1 MDLRRKSE
9 LKSRCAQDGSRHSSN
24 WPIGQMR
31 SQFMKRTSPLQRVKG
46 QINGRANV
54 LLVGQLVWPTICD
67 ASDALQVI
75 LSTARV
81 DRVQSASDAISW
93 IRGRSIDMIVI
104 DQAMIGERTARLVAT
119 LRGKFPSAGIVLVG
133 ELPSA
138 SIVAEFFRMDITD
151 WIDPEHWANQAL
163 ISNRVASEIEKAM
176 IDRVS
181 CERLVVLENA
191 YRRLT
196 QERKSLEEKL
206 GGACANLAG
215 AEESA
220 RDREGIASMQT
231 ECRMLLVQESEV
243 ESIVE
248 LSTQYLIAR
257 VGPTN
262 AAIFLQDQGQ
272 YRLAGYVRDDLA
284 RRAAGGLVDHLA
296 SLWCARIAVHSGVVR
311 FGPSEPPSA
320 RFAEFAGV
328 LPGRSVFAFACP
340 NLDSTTGGP
349 VVVLFRD
356 GQRPFSS
363 DLKNVALAVGP
374 AFTSGL
380 ARVRR
385 ILTRAQPEW
394 PKESPDNLPDISPD
408 ISPGSVD

>member
-1 MDLRRKSE
+1 MKH
-9 LKSRCAQDGSRHSSN
+9 A
-24 WPIGQMR
+24 
-31 SQFMKRTSPLQRVKG
+31 SQLQCGNG

-54 LLVGQLVWPTICD
+54 LIVGQMVWPAICD
-67 ASDALQVI
+67 ASAALNVTVT
-75 LSTARV
+75 TARV
-81 DRVQSASDAISW
+81 DRVQSAQDAINW
-93 IRGRSIDMIVI
+93 IHGRSIDMIVI
-104 DQAMIGERTARLVAT
+104 DHAMIGERTARLVAT
-119 LRGKFPSAGIVLVG
+119 LRGAFPSAGIVLVG

-138 SIVAEFFRMDITD
+138 SIVAEFFRLNITD
-151 WIDPEHWANQAL
+151 WIDTEQWADQAL
-163 ISNRVASEIEKAM
+163 IANRVAGEIDKAM
-176 IDRVS
+176 INRVS

-191 YRRLT
+191 FRRLT

-220 RDREGIASMQT
+220 RDREGIAAMQA
-231 ECRMLLVQESEV
+231 ECRMILAQESEV

-257 VGPTN
+257 VGRTN
-262 AAIFLQDQGQ
+262 AAIFVQDQGQ

-296 SLWCARIAVHSGVVR
+296 SLWCARIAAHSGVVR
-311 FGPSEPPSA
+311 FGPSDPPSA
-320 RFAEFAGV
+320 RFAELAGV
-328 LPGRSVFAFACP
+328 LPGRSVFAFAGP
-340 NLDSTTGGP
+340 NLNSTTGGP
-349 VVVLFRD
+349 VVILFRD

-363 DLKNVALAVGP
+363 DLQKVALAVGP

-394 PKESPDNLPDISPD
+394 PKESPNNLPDISPD
-408 ISPGSVD
+408 ISPDSID

>member
-1 MDLRRKSE
+1 MKH
-9 LKSRCAQDGSRHSSN
+9 A
-24 WPIGQMR
+24 
-31 SQFMKRTSPLQRVKG
+31 SQLQCGNG

-54 LLVGQLVWPTICD
+54 LIVGQMVWPAICD
-67 ASDALQVI
+67 ASAALNVTVT
-75 LSTARV
+75 TARV
-81 DRVQSASDAISW
+81 DRVQSAQDAINW
-93 IRGRSIDMIVI
+93 IHGRSIDMIVI
-104 DQAMIGERTARLVAT
+104 DHAMIGERTARLVAT
-119 LRGKFPSAGIVLVG
+119 LRGAFPSAGIVLVG

-138 SIVAEFFRMDITD
+138 SIVAEFFRLNITD
-151 WIDPEHWANQAL
+151 WIDTEQWADQAL
-163 ISNRVASEIEKAM
+163 IANRVAGEIDKAM
-176 IDRVS
+176 INRVS

-191 YRRLT
+191 FRRLT

-220 RDREGIASMQT
+220 RDREGIAAMQA
-231 ECRMLLVQESEV
+231 ECRMILAQESEV

-257 VGPTN
+257 VGRTN
-262 AAIFLQDQGQ
+262 AAIFVQDQGQ

-296 SLWCARIAVHSGVVR
+296 SLWCARIAAHSGVVR
-311 FGPSEPPSA
+311 FGPSDPPSA
-320 RFAEFAGV
+320 RFAELAGV
-328 LPGRSVFAFACP
+328 LPGRSVFAFAGP
-340 NLDSTTGGP
+340 NLNSTTGGP
-349 VVVLFRD
+349 VVILFRD

-363 DLKNVALAVGP
+363 DLQKVALAVGP

-394 PKESPDNLPDISPD
+394 PKESPNNLPDISPD
-408 ISPGSVD
+408 SID

>member
-1 MDLRRKSE
+1 MKH
-9 LKSRCAQDGSRHSSN
+9 A
-24 WPIGQMR
+24 
-31 SQFMKRTSPLQRVKG
+31 SQFQRGIG

-54 LLVGQLVWPTICD
+54 LIVGQTVWPAMCD
-67 ASDALQVI
+67 ASDALNVT
-75 LSTARV
+75 LTTARV
-81 DRVQSASDAISW
+81 DRVQSAQDAINW
-93 IRGRSIDMIVI
+93 IRGRSIDMVVI
-104 DQAMIGERTARLVAT
+104 DHAMIGERTARLVTTVRMA
-119 LRGKFPSAGIVLVG
+119 FPSAGIVLVG

-138 SIVAEFFRMDITD
+138 SIVAEFFRMNITD
-151 WIDPEHWANQAL
+151 WIDTEQWANQAL
-163 ISNRVASEIEKAM
+163 IANRVAGEIEKAM
-176 IDRVS
+176 INRVS

-191 YRRLT
+191 FRRLT

-220 RDREGIASMQT
+220 RDREGIAAMQT
-231 ECRMLLVQESEV
+231 ECRMILAQESEV

-296 SLWCARIAVHSGVVR
+296 SLWCARIAAHSGVVR
-311 FGPSEPPSA
+311 FGPSDPPSA
-320 RFAEFAGV
+320 RFAEMAGV
-328 LPGRSVFAFACP
+328 LPGRSVFAFAGP
-340 NLDSTTGGP
+340 NLNSTTGGP
-349 VVVLFRD
+349 VVILFRD

-363 DLKNVALAVGP
+363 DLQKVALAVGP

-394 PKESPDNLPDISPD
+394 PKESPDIWPDVPPDISSD
-408 ISPGSVD
+408 SID

>member
-1 MDLRRKSE
+1 MKH
-9 LKSRCAQDGSRHSSN
+9 A
-24 WPIGQMR
+24 
-31 SQFMKRTSPLQRVKG
+31 SQFERGIG

-54 LLVGQLVWPTICD
+54 LIVGQTVWPAMCD
-67 ASDALQVI
+67 ASDALNVT
-75 LSTARV
+75 LTTARV
-81 DRVQSASDAISW
+81 DRVQSAQDAINW
-93 IRGRSIDMIVI
+93 IRGRSIDMVVI
-104 DQAMIGERTARLVAT
+104 DHAMIGERTARLVTTVRMA
-119 LRGKFPSAGIVLVG
+119 FPSAGIVLVG

-138 SIVAEFFRMDITD
+138 SIVAEFFRMNITD
-151 WIDPEHWANQAL
+151 WIDTEQWANQAL
-163 ISNRVASEIEKAM
+163 IANRVAGEIEKAM
-176 IDRVS
+176 INRVS

-191 YRRLT
+191 FRRLT

-220 RDREGIASMQT
+220 RDREGIAAMQT
-231 ECRMLLVQESEV
+231 ECRMILAQESEV

-296 SLWCARIAVHSGVVR
+296 SLWCARIAAHSGVVR
-311 FGPSEPPSA
+311 FGPSDPPSA
-320 RFAEFAGV
+320 RFAEMAGV
-328 LPGRSVFAFACP
+328 LPGRSVFAFAGP
-340 NLDSTTGGP
+340 NLNSTTGGP
-349 VVVLFRD
+349 VVILFRD

-363 DLKNVALAVGP
+363 DLQKVALAVGP

-394 PKESPDNLPDISPD
+394 PKESPDIWPDVPPDISSD
-408 ISPGSVD
+408 SID

>member
-1 MDLRRKSE
+1 MKH
-9 LKSRCAQDGSRHSSN
+9 A
-24 WPIGQMR
+24 
-31 SQFMKRTSPLQRVKG
+31 SQFQRG
-46 QINGRANV
+46 IGPINGRANV
-54 LLVGQLVWPTICD
+54 LIVGQTVWPAMCD
-67 ASDALQVI
+67 ASDALNVT
-75 LSTARV
+75 LTTARV
-81 DRVQSASDAISW
+81 DRVQSAQDAINW
-93 IRGRSIDMIVI
+93 IRGRSIDMVVI
-104 DQAMIGERTARLVAT
+104 DHAMIGERTARLVTTVRMA
-119 LRGKFPSAGIVLVG
+119 FPSAGIVLVG

-138 SIVAEFFRMDITD
+138 SIVAEFFRMNITD
-151 WIDPEHWANQAL
+151 WIDTEQWANQAL
-163 ISNRVASEIEKAM
+163 IANRVAGEIEKAM
-176 IDRVS
+176 INRVS

-191 YRRLT
+191 FRRLT

-220 RDREGIASMQT
+220 RDREGIAAMQT
-231 ECRMLLVQESEV
+231 ECRMILAQESEV

-296 SLWCARIAVHSGVVR
+296 SLWCARIAAHSGVVR
-311 FGPSEPPSA
+311 FGPSDPPSA
-320 RFAEFAGV
+320 RFAEMAGV
-328 LPGRSVFAFACP
+328 LPGRSVFAFAGP
-340 NLDSTTGGP
+340 NLNSTTGGP
-349 VVVLFRD
+349 VVILFRD

-363 DLKNVALAVGP
+363 DLQKVALAVGP

-394 PKESPDNLPDISPD
+394 PKESPDIWPDVPPDISSD
-408 ISPGSVD
+408 SID